1 MNPNP
6 RNRSQAIVRK
16 PVSDI
21 SAHATALHFQ
31 RMFEALRLQR
41 EGLIAERDA
50 LADEVARLTWVL
62 KQSGAE

>member
-1 MNPNP
+1 MPGRCKTMNEPTEP
-6 RNRSQAIVRK
+6 QPA
-16 PVSDI
+16 PDI
-21 SAHATALHFQ
+21 SAHAATLHFQ
-31 RMFEALRLQR
+31 RMFEALRMQR

>member
-16 PVSDI
+16 PAPDI
-21 SAHATALHFQ
+21 SSHATALHFQ

-50 LADEVARLTWVL
+50 LADEVHA
-62 KQSGAE
+62 

>member
-16 PVSDI
+16 PAPDI
-21 SAHATALHFQ
+21 SAHAATLHFQ
-31 RMFEALRLQR
+31 RMFEALRMQR

>member
-1 MNPNP
+1 MPGRCKTMNEPTEP
-6 RNRSQAIVRK
+6 Q